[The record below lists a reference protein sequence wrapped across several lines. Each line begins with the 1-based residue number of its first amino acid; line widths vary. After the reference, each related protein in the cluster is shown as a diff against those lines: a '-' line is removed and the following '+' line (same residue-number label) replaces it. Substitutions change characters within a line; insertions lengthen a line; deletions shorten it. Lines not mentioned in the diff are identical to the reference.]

1 MFIFCLSILFMY
13 LIIFLFILDD
23 MDRLN
28 AEEKAFVE
36 DPANEGFFDPPSVDK
51 RSTEDSPSVTGV
63 AKKMKTSNNEV
74 SRRFTDS
81 F

>member
-51 RSTEDSPSVTGV
+51 RWWTRLLSL
-63 AKKMKTSNNEV
+63 AWLKK
-74 SRRFTDS
+74 
-81 F
+81 